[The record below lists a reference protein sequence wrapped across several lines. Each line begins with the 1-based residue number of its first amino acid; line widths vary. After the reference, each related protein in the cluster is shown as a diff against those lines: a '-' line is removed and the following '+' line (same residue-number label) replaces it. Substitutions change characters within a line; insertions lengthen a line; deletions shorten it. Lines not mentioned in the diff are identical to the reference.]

1 MSNTKI
7 DLVELNENA
16 SLYELQD
23 NFDSLS
29 TESLNKIYD
38 YFCENIPLFK
48 ELSEQM
54 DLSKE
59 DERVEFLNELYYIY
73 KYGANTGSNGL
84 IYCYDMERFY
94 NDYEDEMLDYL
105 DNEASDFGCKSKMEY
120 LTAFLN
126 CDLEDYKWKVVQ
138 SLAYTSSIRV
148 METTLSELNLKNNNS
163 QELVDSNKPKI
174 HKR

>member
-7 DLVELNENA
+7 DVVELNENA

-54 DLSKE
+54 DLSKL

-94 NDYEDEMLDYL
+94 NDYEDEMLDY
-105 DNEASDFGCKSKMEY
+105 GCKSKMEY